1 MAVTVL
7 IVSFVP
13 EASLPVLAAPL
24 APGSMRK
31 AHAEQ
36 PEDTKSV
43 QPTNSQTIPTDEESK
58 RKQAYS
64 IHLNLFLKSCIHL
77 SIST

>member
-1 MAVTVL
+1 MAVNVL
-7 IVSFVP
+7 IASFFP

-24 APGSMRK
+24 TPGNMRK

-36 PEDTKSV
+36 LEDTKSV
-43 QPTNSQTIPTDEESK
+43 QPTSSQTISIDEEPK

-77 SIST
+77 SKST